1 LGTGTILY
9 TTSALTTPV
18 ANGYYSNGVK
28 YWNTA
33 AGVGNLQN
41 ETACTGVTTSTT
53 TTTTAAP
60 TTTTTTTTEPPTT
73 TTTTEPPTTTTTTS
87 APAWYSLYSCTNGTT
102 QNSTQKAIGTFAI
115 NERVTFGGA
124 FWYVLAE
131 LTSNP
136 GGPLIDVVTVGGAG
150 TTGCPATTTSTSS
163 TSTST
168 STTSTSTSTTT
179 AAPTSSEVFISVQP
193 SLDITI
199 TDVTVDGVSVTLNSS
214 SYPIVIG
221 VNENVN
227 GTVAKVGTY
236 DVVVY
241 FGCSTGGQKVEVTDS
256 TNTTSCQNAGVG
268 SGQSLTFTGQY
279 LDGTSSPALNV
290 SGVDGTC

>member
-1 LGTGTILY
+1 LGVDSISGNGACIDYASAPITYYAATPLSNGVVLY
-9 TTSALTTPV
+9 QDSALSTLVPD
-18 ANGYYSNGVK
+18 NYYSNGINS
-28 YWNTA
+28 WLIT
-33 AGVGNLQN
+33 GGNGIL
-41 ETACTGVTTSTT
+41 TSE
-53 TTTTAAP
+53 ALCSGAP
-60 TTTTTTTTEPPTT
+60 T
-73 TTTTEPPTTTTTTS
+73 
-87 APAWYSLYSCTNGTT
+87 
-102 QNSTQKAIGTFAI
+102 
-115 NERVTFGGA
+115 
-124 FWYVLAE
+124 
-131 LTSNP
+131 
-136 GGPLIDVVTVGGAG
+136 
-150 TTGCPATTTSTSS
+150 

-168 STTSTSTSTTT
+168 STTSTTTSGGGGGTTTSTSTTSTTT

-241 FGCSTGGQKVEVTDS
+241 FGCSIGGQKVEVTDS